1 MSSISM
7 YQASVPVFVRALN
20 NLVHVLKKGEA
31 HAKAKNA
38 DPDSLLQQ
46 RLIFDMLPL
55 VKQVQIACDMGAR
68 GAARLAGAE
77 PQSFEDNEKTF
88 AEVYSRIE
96 RARAYI
102 QSFKSEQIDGSEDRH
117 ISFKTRNG
125 EQKFT
130 GIEYLQQFTLPN
142 LFFHCTTAY
151 DILRVAGTEL
161 GKGDFISG
169 GN

>member
-1 MSSISM
+1 MSISM
-7 YQASVPVFVRALN
+7 YTASVPVFVRALN
-20 NLVHVLKKGEA
+20 NLTHVLKKGEA
-31 HAKAKNA
+31 HAKAKNV
-38 DPDSLLQQ
+38 DPDTLLQQ

-96 RARAYI
+96 RALAYI
-102 QSFKSEQIDGSEDRH
+102 QSFKREQIDGSEERR
-117 ISFKTRNG
+117 ISFKGRNG
-125 EQKFT
+125 EQNFT

-142 LFFHCTTAY
+142 LFFHCATAY
-151 DILRVAGTEL
+151 DILRVAGTDL
-161 GKGDFISG
+161 GKADFI
-169 GN
+169 GNR

>member
-1 MSSISM
+1 MTISM
-7 YQASVPVFVRALN
+7 YTASVPVFVRALN
-20 NLVHVLKKGEA
+20 NLTHVLKKGEA

-38 DPDSLLQQ
+38 DPDLLLQQ

-77 PQSFEDNEKTF
+77 PQSFEDHEKTF

-96 RARAYI
+96 RALVYI
-102 QSFKSEQIDGSEDRH
+102 QSFKREQIDGSEERH
-117 ISFKTRNG
+117 ISLKTRNG
-125 EQKFT
+125 EQNFT

-161 GKGDFISG
+161 GKADFI
-169 GN
+169 GNR

>member
-1 MSSISM
+1 MSISM
-7 YQASVPVFVRALN
+7 YIASVPVFVRALN
-20 NLVHVLKKGEA
+20 NLSHVLKKGEA
-31 HAKAKNA
+31 HAKAKNV
-38 DPDSLLQQ
+38 DPDTLLQQ

-96 RARAYI
+96 RALVYI
-102 QSFKSEQIDGSEDRH
+102 QSFKREQIDGSEERR

-125 EQKFT
+125 EQNFT

-151 DILRVAGTEL
+151 DILRVAGADI
-161 GKGDFISG
+161 GKSDFTG
-169 GN
+169 LR